1 MLHGTVLAKY
11 FSPFGILARAA
22 PQVITESTSVTTIKK
37 TFADTL
43 YLLLVH
49 KCQCGSFFW

>member
-22 PQVITESTSVTTIKK
+22 PQVITESTSVSTIKK
-37 TFADTL
+37 TFADIL